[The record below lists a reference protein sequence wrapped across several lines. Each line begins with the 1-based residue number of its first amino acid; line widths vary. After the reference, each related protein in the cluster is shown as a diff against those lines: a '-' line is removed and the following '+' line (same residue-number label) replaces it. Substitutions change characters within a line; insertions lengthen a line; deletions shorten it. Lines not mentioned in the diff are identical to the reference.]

1 MTAKDDA
8 GKAMGPVE
16 KQQWLDDAA
25 ALAHLSRAELA
36 ALIVIAN
43 TMNSKTGIAW
53 LSMATIGRRTGTTTR
68 TANNITKRL
77 LGLGLVELVK
87 RGTRQGASNH
97 YTLNRHYFSQSAGS
111 EAGDTTPGEVVKPSV
126 EGSEAQRTE
135 VVKQASPISIPES
148 EPLAKDEGDR
158 SQAEAGTAPLR
169 PVGACVASRQTK
181 RGADQ
186 FPEFWQ
192 VWPNHTDV
200 TETEKAIAEALAE
213 GVPLA
218 EIIAGTERF
227 ARYCEATGTPPKL
240 KPSTFVR
247 GDKWRD
253 DWELTRR
260 APASKAGTG
269 KASVWVEL
277 PAWRKWD
284 ARIDKYDASLP
295 WTGDMDN
302 DKPCEDMLEAWCE
315 ANPAPPRWKNTAT
328 GATAADTAWD
338 SCPTDRTPPPD
349 DWDGVTRIDMWG
361 KAARAKTEPAA
372 KPQARQARNPWVKNP
387 AWLMWV
393 DRANEFEIGYQGRTN
408 FDAMWDQWIA
418 DHPEPGKWRN
428 TETGEECMTPPP
440 T

>member
-97 YTLNRHYFSQSAGS
+97 YTLNRHYFSQPAGS

-169 PVGACVASRQTK
+169 PAGACVASRQTK

-192 VWPNHTDV
+192 VWPKRTDV
-200 TETEKAIAEALAE
+200 AATEQAIAEALAE

-227 ARYCEATGTPPKL
+227 ARYCEATGTPPKS

-247 GDKWRD
+247 GDRWRD
-253 DWELTRR
+253 AWELTRR
-260 APASKAGTG
+260 TPASKPAKATTTAKAAKDTG
-269 KASVWVEL
+269 KA
-277 PAWRKWD
+277 
-284 ARIDKYDASLP
+284 
-295 WTGDMDN
+295 
-302 DKPCEDMLEAWCE
+302 
-315 ANPAPPRWKNTAT
+315 
-328 GATAADTAWD
+328 
-338 SCPTDRTPPPD
+338 
-349 DWDGVTRIDMWG
+349 
-361 KAARAKTEPAA
+361 KAKQAA
-372 KPQARQARNPWVKNP
+372 KPQASAAPARKVKPSRPPIDKGPWVINPAYKEWDICRQPIEREHGPTGRRYNSAIYESWYEKNPKPP
-387 AWLMWV
+387 AWL
-393 DRANEFEIGYQGRTN
+393 NSL
-408 FDAMWDQWIA
+408 
-418 DHPEPGKWRN
+418 
-428 TETGEECMTPPP
+428 TGELCNKGPFRDHAP

>member
-16 KQQWLDDAA
+16 KLQWLGDAA
-25 ALAHLSRAELA
+25 ALTEPRPDKLSRAELA

-53 LSMATIGRRTGTTTR
+53 LSMATIGSRTGTNPR
-68 TANNITKRL
+68 TANRTIKRL

-111 EAGDTTPGEVVKPSV
+111 DAGDTTPVEVVTPSV
-126 EGSEAQRTE
+126 EGSDAQGAK
-135 VVKQASPISIPES
+135 VVTPTSDISIPES

-200 TETEKAIAEALAE
+200 RETEKAIAEALAE

-227 ARYCEATGTPPKL
+227 ARYCEATGTPPKS

-247 GDKWRD
+247 RDMWRD

-260 APASKAGTG
+260 TPASKPAKATATAKAAKDTG
-269 KASVWVEL
+269 KAKPQREPRSKHVWIRNQ
-277 PAWRKWD
+277 AAWD
-284 ARIDKYDASLP
+284 AYRRGLDDARDRAIRAGGGVDAIRPRMQEYVAEYNS
-295 WTGDMDN
+295 
-302 DKPCEDMLEAWCE
+302 
-315 ANPAPPRWKNTAT
+315 ANPTPPRWRHSET
-328 GATAADTAWD
+328 GQLWGTLNDPRPA
-338 SCPTDRTPPPD
+338 D
-349 DWDGVTRIDMWG
+349 DW
-361 KAARAKTEPAA
+361 
-372 KPQARQARNPWVKNP
+372 
-387 AWLMWV
+387 
-393 DRANEFEIGYQGRTN
+393 
-408 FDAMWDQWIA
+408 
-418 DHPEPGKWRN
+418 
-428 TETGEECMTPPP
+428 TPPP

>member
-16 KQQWLDDAA
+16 KQQWLADAA

-97 YTLNRHYFSQSAGS
+97 YTLNRHYFSQPAGS

-192 VWPNHTDV
+192 VWPKRTAV
-200 TETEKAIAEALAE
+200 AATEQAIAEALAE

-227 ARYCEATGTPPKL
+227 ARYCEATGTPPKS

-247 GDKWRD
+247 GDRWRD
-253 DWELTRR
+253 AWELTRR
-260 APASKAGTG
+260 TPASKPAKATTTAKAAKDTG
-269 KASVWVEL
+269 KAKPQREPRRKHVWIENRA
-277 PAWRKWD
+277 AWNAYRRGLDD
-284 ARIDKYDASLP
+284 ARDRAIRAGGGVDAI
-295 WTGDMDN
+295 
-302 DKPCEDMLEAWCE
+302 KPRMQEYVAEYTA
-315 ANPAPPRWKNTAT
+315 ANPTPPRWRHSET
-328 GATAADTAWD
+328 GQLWGALNDPRPA
-338 SCPTDRTPPPD
+338 D
-349 DWDGVTRIDMWG
+349 DW
-361 KAARAKTEPAA
+361 
-372 KPQARQARNPWVKNP
+372 
-387 AWLMWV
+387 
-393 DRANEFEIGYQGRTN
+393 
-408 FDAMWDQWIA
+408 
-418 DHPEPGKWRN
+418 
-428 TETGEECMTPPP
+428 TPPP

>member
-200 TETEKAIAEALAE
+200 TETEKAIAEAPAE

-284 ARIDKYDASLP
+284 A
-295 WTGDMDN
+295 
-302 DKPCEDMLEAWCE
+302 
-315 ANPAPPRWKNTAT
+315 
-328 GATAADTAWD
+328 
-338 SCPTDRTPPPD
+338 
-349 DWDGVTRIDMWG
+349 V
-361 KAARAKTEPAA
+361 
-372 KPQARQARNPWVKNP
+372 
-387 AWLMWV
+387 
-393 DRANEFEIGYQGRTN
+393 
-408 FDAMWDQWIA
+408 
-418 DHPEPGKWRN
+418 
-428 TETGEECMTPPP
+428 
-440 T
+440 